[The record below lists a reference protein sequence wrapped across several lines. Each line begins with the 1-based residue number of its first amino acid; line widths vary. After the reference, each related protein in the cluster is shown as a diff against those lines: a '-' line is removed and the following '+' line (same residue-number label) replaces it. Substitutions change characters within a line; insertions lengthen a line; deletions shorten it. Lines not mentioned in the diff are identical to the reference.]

1 MSMYLA
7 IRKIG
12 EYTAN
17 IGRLS
22 EYVSELESQSVKAL
36 EDKNNEVYKDIIKR
50 LAQAKTLL
58 NMLKDFLE
66 FWKEVLKGI
75 LGIMKMF
82 NELVGNR

>member
-1 MSMYLA
+1 MYLA